1 LLDVYEWLHENKY
14 EIDHHLTEL
23 DYLHLYSEAILNQG
37 FDMAAV
43 SESGD
48 EHTWTDLAKYAKFV
62 NQLSNQV
69 QKVASSQHFDAIAL
83 LQN

>member
-1 LLDVYEWLHENKY
+1 MLDVYEWLHENKY

-37 FDMAAV
+37 FDMSAV
-43 SESGD
+43 AESGD